1 MPNNPRLALNREQAP
16 FSEVRAL
23 ALGTGYGP
31 IVMDDSE
38 TKDDDVYGAPS
49 SDEEEKPSHP
59 RNQPARR
66 TGLDDE
72 KPLGTQNTDLQA
84 VHERIIER
92 ERQAQTQKTLS
103 IFEGKKTNRSMS
115 AGHPTGAAA
124 TSGASVSRTRSTRR
138 EVPGGAHPPANPPAY
153 MLGRSN
159 TVGARP
165 KQLARTLS
173 RRNPEMGRPEVP
185 PGPPPFVPHL
195 PQAPLGTPG
204 VARSNTAVRPPGVWR
219 QKSFRTEPHRNT
231 PPPPYTMPEAATAAS
246 GGALAGTGRA
256 MHPLVQGMDALSV
269 QPTSSAPQ
277 ATYRVFV
284 LNVQRYTV
292 VHLPQDALVQQ
303 LLQAVI
309 LQMNLAPV
317 QEYANDWTVFD
328 VLSDLPIGTHPTDA
342 ERPLREYERVSEVVA
357 ARGADAGYFLV
368 KVSEWASLLRADNT
382 PSSSAA
388 LGGWVSIQSE
398 PRKWNRRWL
407 ELREHALFTASS
419 ESVCGAL
426 MQGKHAVHLGSMMD
440 MDLYLI
446 DHQRSALTKPYGF
459 ALRRVSTAD
468 AGGRTVA
475 YATQPDEAAHH
486 DWVKSIL
493 GAHTYVLRQERQD
506 LFHAVR
512 ALPPLRYPRPPVQP
526 VRRHTYKEPP
536 TARRV
541 RSQRQLAAAPSGAA
555 PLIPSESL
563 SVQFQ
568 QGSLLAERERAE
580 RADLPHRPAP
590 PRGAPPH

>member
-1 MPNNPRLALNREQAP
+1 MPNDPRLAHGTSHAP
-16 FSEVRAL
+16 FSDVRAL

-31 IVMDDSE
+31 IVMDDTE

-49 SDEEEKPSHP
+49 SDEDEVSGTH
-59 RNQPARR
+59 RNRPTRR
-66 TGLDDE
+66 TELDDE
-72 KPLGTQNTDLQA
+72 KPLGTQNTDIRA

-103 IFEGKKTNRSMS
+103 ILEGKEPSRSMS
-115 AGHPTGAAA
+115 AGHPAGAANA
-124 TSGASVSRTRSTRR
+124 SGASATRARSTRR
-138 EVPGGAHPPANPPAY
+138 DAPGIAHSHANPPAY
-153 MLGRSN
+153 ALGRSN
-159 TVGARP
+159 TVGAHPR
-165 KQLARTLS
+165 QLVRAPS
-173 RRNPEMGRPEVP
+173 RRNPETGRTEAAP
-185 PGPPPFVPHL
+185 PHPPTMPQLPPAPH
-195 PQAPLGTPG
+195 G
-204 VARSNTAVRPPGVWR
+204 VHGIARSNTVVHPAGIRR
-219 QKSFRTEPHRNT
+219 QMSFRAEPHRNT
-231 PPPPYTMPEAATAAS
+231 PPPPYTMPDAPAS
-246 GGALAGTGRA
+246 THGAGHAGTGHG
-256 MHPLVQGMDALSV
+256 MHHLTQGMDALSV
-269 QPTSSAPQ
+269 QPTTSGPQ

-292 VHLPQDALVQQ
+292 VQLPQDALVQQ
-303 LLQAVI
+303 MLQAVV

-317 QEYANDWTVFD
+317 QDYANDWAVFD
-328 VLSDLPIGTHPTDA
+328 VLSDLSIGMYTADT
-342 ERPLREYERVSEVVA
+342 ERPLREYERVGDIVA

-368 KVSEWASLLRADNT
+368 KVSEWAPLLRAENT
-382 PSSSAA
+382 PSCSAA

-407 ELREHALFTASS
+407 ELREHALFMASS
-419 ESVCGAL
+419 ESVRGTL
-426 MQGKHAVHLGSMMD
+426 TQGKHSVPLGSMID

-459 ALRRVSTAD
+459 ALRRVSTDD

-475 YATQPDEAAHH
+475 YVTQPDEAAHH

-506 LFHAVR
+506 LFQAAR
-512 ALPPLRYPRPPVQP
+512 MLPPLRYPPPPAQP

-541 RSQRQLAAAPSGAA
+541 RSQRQLATQPSGAA

-568 QGSLLAERERAE
+568 QGSLLAARERAE
-580 RADLPHRPAP
+580 RADPTHRPPP